1 MGTKAKGTPMSDPL
15 AGMSGSWAPT
25 LQKTQAEP
33 RPNDQRRIYLP
44 QQALKDGVCTT
55 WRVAIRAILLG
66 GGGEPD
72 AAAAASG
79 YTLFGDDVADLLTYP
94 VAAGYIAVVD
104 ELVFRP
110 VSDLGFEYVTIQ
122 IVDGG
127 IAGSQTVGRR
137 GQVVGWDIPLPVDGS
152 GVVPVGFQAMG
163 QTTLRLQASN
173 ADPECYQ
180 AVEAEL
186 RGRLYDASQFR
197 GENRR

>member
-1 MGTKAKGTPMSDPL
+1 MSDLL
-15 AGMSGSWAPT
+15 AGIGGSWTPT

-33 RPNDQRRIYLP
+33 RPNAQRRIYVP
-44 QQALKDGVCTT
+44 EQVLKNGVCTY
-55 WRVAIRAILLG
+55 WRVAVRVVIPG

-72 AAAAASG
+72 AAALASG
-79 YTLFGDDVADLLTYP
+79 YTLLGDETADLLTYP
-94 VAAGYIAVVD
+94 FAADYLAVAD

-110 VSDLGFEYVTIQ
+110 VSDLGHEYITLQ
-122 IVDGG
+122 LTDGG
-127 IAGSQTVGRR
+127 IAGDRTSGRR
-137 GQVVGWDIPLPVDGS
+137 GDVVGWDIPLPIDGS

-163 QTTLRLQASN
+163 QSTFRLIARN

-197 GENRR
+197 GPDRR